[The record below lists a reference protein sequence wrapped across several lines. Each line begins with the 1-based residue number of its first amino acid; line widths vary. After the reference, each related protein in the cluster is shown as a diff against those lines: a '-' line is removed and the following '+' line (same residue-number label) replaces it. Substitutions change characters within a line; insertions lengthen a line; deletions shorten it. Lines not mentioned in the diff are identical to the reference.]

1 MRMGWRTGGGIEV
14 GRLVGMISDK
24 TCRQAL
30 SNSGHMSALGLGR
43 GGSAGALNRWAA
55 LVAAQ

>member
-1 MRMGWRTGGGIEV
+1 MRMGRRTDGGIEV
-14 GRLVGMISDK
+14 GRLVGLISDK

-30 SNSGHMSALGLGR
+30 RNSGHINAPGLGR
-43 GGSAGALNRWAA
+43 GGTAGGANRWAA